1 MHEIRKVE
9 HTDWCEKRHLNTS
22 ALRLLTWFV
31 ISVTPNSSSYDLVFL
46 LTAVV
51 ELFLVDLVIGRPLIS
66 ERSAVIVKKAK
77 QRADML
83 REG

>member
-1 MHEIRKVE
+1 MKLEKLS
-9 HTDWCEKRHLNTS
+9 TQNWCEKRHLNTS
-22 ALRLLTWFV
+22 ALRLLTWFD